1 MYMNENCKILSQNY
15 EQNYKQAF
23 QQYFIQILYG
33 KEIVMGSDLIKDDE
47 DGE

>member
-15 EQNYKQAF
+15 EQHYKQAF
-23 QQYFIQILYG
+23 QEYFLQIFYG
-33 KEIVMGSDLIKDDE
+33 KEIVMGSTLIKDDH

>member
-1 MYMNENCKILSQNY
+1 MYMNENCKILSQDY

-23 QQYFIQILYG
+23 QQYFIQVFYG
-33 KEIVMGSDLIKDDE
+33 KEIVMGSNLIKDDE